1 MAAAKAKT
9 KKHSII
15 IGGKEY
21 FLPKN
26 LDADAYLHFLE
37 VRDEI
42 MNTEKK
48 SGLYTAQQFKDMM
61 DCIVELYENQFTVEE
76 LKDKETGLGVS
87 GIIMEF
93 AAIEIGVGE
102 SVNEKVESFQSNFTS
117 GK

>member
-1 MAAAKAKT
+1 MAAAKT
-9 KKHSII
+9 KKNSVI

-21 FLPKN
+21 HLPRP
-26 LDADAYLHFLE
+26 LDTDAYMHFLE

-42 MNTEKK
+42 MNTEKT
-48 SGLYTAQQFKDMM
+48 SGLYTAKQFKDMM

-76 LKDKETGLGVS
+76 LKDKKTGLGVS

-93 AAIEIGVGE
+93 AAIEVGVGE
-102 SVNEKVESFQSNFTS
+102 AVNDEVARFQTNFTS